1 MQRQSGDSASIVHDL
16 KILSHVIVRIKDY
29 KDRILIKKFYPIW
42 GIHFMASNGCC
53 QNTVMLYCNYYI
65 EPVLVPLFC

>member
-29 KDRILIKKFYPIW
+29 KNRILIKKIYPILA
-42 GIHFMASNGCC
+42 IHFMASNGCC
-53 QNTVMLYCNYYI
+53 QNMVTLYCNGSI
-65 EPVLVPLFC
+65 QPVLVPLFC

>member
-29 KDRILIKKFYPIW
+29 KNRILIKKFYPILA
-42 GIHFMASNGCC
+42 IHFMASNGCC
-53 QNTVMLYCNYYI
+53 QNTVTLYCNGSVQL
-65 EPVLVPLFC
+65 VLVPLFG